1 MDKQEECNC
10 GVGDA
15 GSDIGHFEDCPALKD
30 KQEERKFDESR
41 LIYLWEKDSYKELRE
56 YFIDCF
62 ERLLT
67 TPNPSYSQDE
77 VDRLRSKDRD
87 TLIEMIKE
95 NTLKNRYRDG
105 ETAYDIVKDIKYLSN
120 K

>member
-1 MDKQEECNC
+1 
-10 GVGDA
+10 
-15 GSDIGHFEDCPALKD
+15 
-30 KQEERKFDESR
+30 
-41 LIYLWEKDSYKELRE
+41 
-56 YFIDCF
+56 
-62 ERLLT
+62 LT